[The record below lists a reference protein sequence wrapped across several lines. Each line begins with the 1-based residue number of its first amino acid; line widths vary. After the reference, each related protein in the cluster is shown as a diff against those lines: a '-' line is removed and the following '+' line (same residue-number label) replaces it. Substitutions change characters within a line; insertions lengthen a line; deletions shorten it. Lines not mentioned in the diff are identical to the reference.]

1 MDKCPFQAPATLMKA
16 SEEKNIA
23 KNRFL
28 LKIHAKYLQSASY
41 LLYLHSEF
49 CSYFRLMRQEETFQT
64 YSPKMEG
71 KDSNMQIVLSGPVE
85 PKLKKN
91 Q

>member
-28 LKIHAKYLQSASY
+28 LKIHAKYLQSA
-41 LLYLHSEF
+41 HTEF